1 MLIKIYRFMDQ
12 LWQKTEVFM
21 MVFILTAMTLVTF
34 IYTMLNNL
42 YMPFYKLADWV
53 AGEGESKFEDFLL
66 NAGDYM
72 MDLASSF
79 SWSNEFTK
87 ACFAWLI
94 FFCMSYGVRI
104 GGHIGVDALVKM
116 FNTTTQRILAYIG
129 LGACIAYGG
138 IMLYAS
144 IDWVM
149 NFYNLGTMAEG
160 LDRFG
165 IMRWQLTIIV
175 PIGFFL
181 LLWRYLEIGYR
192 IVTHQQNSLGLADEA
207 ADALALDD
215 VKHNEEKGA
224 I

>member
-1 MLIKIYRFMDQ
+1 MFIKAYRFMDK
-12 LWQKTEVFM
+12 LWQKTEIFM

-53 AGEGESKFEDFLL
+53 AGEEESKFENFLL
-66 NAGDYM
+66 DAGDYM

-94 FFCMSYGVRI
+94 FFCMSYGVRV
-104 GGHIGVDALVKM
+104 GGHIGVDALVKV
-116 FNTTTQRILAYIG
+116 FNTTTQRILAYVG
-129 LGACIAYGG
+129 LGACLAYGG

-149 NFYNLGTMAEG
+149 NFYNLSTMAEG

-181 LLWRYLEIGYR
+181 LIWRYLEIGYR

-207 ADALALDD
+207 ADALALED
-215 VKHNEEKGA
+215 VKHNEEKGV

>member
-1 MLIKIYRFMDQ
+1 MFIKAYRFMDK
-12 LWQKTEVFM
+12 LWQKTEIFM

-53 AGEGESKFEDFLL
+53 AGEEESKFENFLL
-66 NAGDYM
+66 DAGDYM

-94 FFCMSYGVRI
+94 FFCMSYGVRV
-104 GGHIGVDALVKM
+104 GGHIGVDALVKV
-116 FNTTTQRILAYIG
+116 FNTTTQRILAYVG
-129 LGACIAYGG
+129 LGACLAYGG

-149 NFYNLGTMAEG
+149 NFYNLSTMAEG

-181 LLWRYLEIGYR
+181 LMWRYLEIGYR

-207 ADALALDD
+207 ADALALED

>member
-1 MLIKIYRFMDQ
+1 MLIKIYQLMDK
-12 LWQKTEVFM
+12 LWQKTEIFM

-53 AGEGESKFEDFLL
+53 AGEEESKLENFLL
-66 NAGDYM
+66 DAGDYM

-87 ACFAWLI
+87 ASFAWLI

-104 GGHIGVDALVKM
+104 GGHIGVDALVKV
-116 FNTTTQRILAYIG
+116 FNTTTQRILAYLG
-129 LGACIAYGG
+129 LGACLAYGA

-181 LLWRYLEIGYR
+181 LIWRYLEIGYR
-192 IVTHQQNSLGLADEA
+192 VVTHQQNSLGLADEA
-207 ADALALDD
+207 ADALALED

>member
-1 MLIKIYRFMDQ
+1 MFIKAYRFMDK
-12 LWQKTEVFM
+12 LWQKTEIFM

-42 YMPFYKLADWV
+42 YMPFYKLADWI
-53 AGEGESKFEDFLL
+53 AGEEESKLENFLL
-66 NAGDYM
+66 DAGDYM

-87 ACFAWLI
+87 ASFAWLI

-104 GGHIGVDALVKM
+104 AGHIGVDALVKM
-116 FNTTTQRILAYIG
+116 FNTTMQRVLAYVG
-129 LGACIAYGG
+129 LAACLLYGG
-138 IMLYAS
+138 IMLLAS

-149 NFYNLGTMAEG
+149 NFYNLGTLAEG

-165 IMRWQLTIIV
+165 VMRWQLTIIV
-175 PIGFFL
+175 PLGFL
-181 LLWRYLEIGYR
+181 LLILRYLEIGYR

-215 VKHNEEKGA
+215 VQHNEEKGA

>member
-1 MLIKIYRFMDQ
+1 MFIKAYRFMDK
-12 LWQKTEVFM
+12 LWQKTEIFM

-42 YMPFYKLADWV
+42 YMPFYKLADWI
-53 AGEGESKFEDFLL
+53 AGEEESKFENFLL
-66 NAGDYM
+66 DAGDYM

-94 FFCMSYGVRI
+94 FFCMSYGVRV
-104 GGHIGVDALVKM
+104 GGHIGVDALVKV
-116 FNTTTQRILAYIG
+116 FNTTTQRILAYVG
-129 LGACIAYGG
+129 LGACLAYGG

-149 NFYNLGTMAEG
+149 NFYNLSTMAEG

-181 LLWRYLEIGYR
+181 LMWRYLEIGYR

-207 ADALALDD
+207 ADALALED

>member
-1 MLIKIYRFMDQ
+1 MFIKAYRFMDK
-12 LWQKTEVFM
+12 LWQKTEIFM

-53 AGEGESKFEDFLL
+53 AGEEESKFENFLL
-66 NAGDYM
+66 DAGDYM

-104 GGHIGVDALVKM
+104 GGHIGVDALVKA
-116 FNTTTQRILAYIG
+116 FNTTTQRILAYVG
-129 LGACIAYGG
+129 LGACLAYGG

-149 NFYNLGTMAEG
+149 NFYNLSTMAEG

-181 LLWRYLEIGYR
+181 LIWRYLEIGYR
-192 IVTHQQNSLGLADEA
+192 IVTHHQNSLGLADEA
-207 ADALALDD
+207 ADALALED

>member
-1 MLIKIYRFMDQ
+1 MFIKAYRFMDK
-12 LWQKTEVFM
+12 LWQKTEIFM

-53 AGEGESKFEDFLL
+53 AGEEESKFENFLL
-66 NAGDYM
+66 DAGDYM

-94 FFCMSYGVRI
+94 FFCMSYGVRV
-104 GGHIGVDALVKM
+104 GGHIGVDALVKV
-116 FNTTTQRILAYIG
+116 FNTTTQRILAYVG
-129 LGACIAYGG
+129 LGACLAYGG

-149 NFYNLGTMAEG
+149 NFYNLSTMAEG

-181 LLWRYLEIGYR
+181 LIWRYLEIGYR

-207 ADALALDD
+207 ADALALED
-215 VKHNEEKGA
+215 VKHSEEKGA

>member
-1 MLIKIYRFMDQ
+1 MFIKAYRFMDK
-12 LWQKTEVFM
+12 LWQKTEIFM

-53 AGEGESKFEDFLL
+53 TGEEESKFENFLL
-66 NAGDYM
+66 DAGDYM

-94 FFCMSYGVRI
+94 FFCMSYGVRV
-104 GGHIGVDALVKM
+104 GGHIGVDALVKV
-116 FNTTTQRILAYIG
+116 FNTTTQRILAYVG
-129 LGACIAYGG
+129 LGACLAYGG

-149 NFYNLGTMAEG
+149 NFYNLSTMAEG

-181 LLWRYLEIGYR
+181 LMWRYLEIGYR

-207 ADALALDD
+207 ADALALED

>member
-1 MLIKIYRFMDQ
+1 MFIKAYRFMDK
-12 LWQKTEVFM
+12 LWQKTEIFM

-53 AGEGESKFEDFLL
+53 AGEEESKFENFLL
-66 NAGDYM
+66 DAGDYM

-94 FFCMSYGVRI
+94 FFCMSYGVRV
-104 GGHIGVDALVKM
+104 GGHIGVDALVKV
-116 FNTTTQRILAYIG
+116 FNTTTQRILAYVG
-129 LGACIAYGG
+129 LGACLAYGG

-149 NFYNLGTMAEG
+149 NFYNLSTMAEG

-181 LLWRYLEIGYR
+181 LIWRYLEIGYR

-207 ADALALDD
+207 ADALALED

>member
-1 MLIKIYRFMDQ
+1 MFIKAYRFMDK
-12 LWQKTEVFM
+12 LWQKTEIFM

-53 AGEGESKFEDFLL
+53 TGEEESKFENFLL
-66 NAGDYM
+66 DAGDYM

-94 FFCMSYGVRI
+94 FFCMSYGVRV
-104 GGHIGVDALVKM
+104 GGHIGVDALVKV
-116 FNTTTQRILAYIG
+116 FNTTTQRILAYVG
-129 LGACIAYGG
+129 LGACLAYGG

-149 NFYNLGTMAEG
+149 NFYNLSTMAEG

-181 LLWRYLEIGYR
+181 LIWRYLEIGYR

-207 ADALALDD
+207 ADALALED

>member
-1 MLIKIYRFMDQ
+1 MFIKAYRFMDK
-12 LWQKTEVFM
+12 LWQKTEIFM

-53 AGEGESKFEDFLL
+53 AGEEESKLENFLL
-66 NAGDYM
+66 DAGDYM

-94 FFCMSYGVRI
+94 FFCMSYGVRV
-104 GGHIGVDALVKM
+104 GGHIGVDALVKV

-129 LGACIAYGG
+129 LGACLAYGA
-138 IMLYAS
+138 IMLVAS
-144 IDWVM
+144 FDWVM

-181 LLWRYLEIGYR
+181 LIWRYLEIGYR

>member
-1 MLIKIYRFMDQ
+1 MFIKAYRFMDK
-12 LWQKTEVFM
+12 LWQKTEIFM

-53 AGEGESKFEDFLL
+53 AGEEESKLENFLL
-66 NAGDYM
+66 DAGDYM

-94 FFCMSYGVRI
+94 FFCMSYGVRV
-104 GGHIGVDALVKM
+104 GGHIGVDALVKV
-116 FNTTTQRILAYIG
+116 FNTTTQRILAYLG
-129 LGACIAYGG
+129 LGACLAYGA

-149 NFYNLGTMAEG
+149 NFYNLSTMAEG

-181 LLWRYLEIGYR
+181 LMWRYLEIGYR

-207 ADALALDD
+207 ADALALED
-215 VKHNEEKGA
+215 VKHNEEKGV

>member
-1 MLIKIYRFMDQ
+1 MFIKAYRFMDK
-12 LWQKTEVFM
+12 LWQKTEIFM

-42 YMPFYKLADWV
+42 YMPFYKLADWI
-53 AGEGESKFEDFLL
+53 AGEEESKFENFLL
-66 NAGDYM
+66 DAGDYM

-94 FFCMSYGVRI
+94 FFCMSYGVRV
-104 GGHIGVDALVKM
+104 GGHIGVDALVKV
-116 FNTTTQRILAYIG
+116 FNTTTQRILAYVG
-129 LGACIAYGG
+129 LGACLAYGG

-149 NFYNLGTMAEG
+149 NFYNLSTMAEG

-181 LLWRYLEIGYR
+181 LIWRYLEIGYR

-207 ADALALDD
+207 ADALALED

>member
-1 MLIKIYRFMDQ
+1 MLIKIYQLMDK
-12 LWQKTEVFM
+12 LWQKTEIFM

-53 AGEGESKFEDFLL
+53 AGDEESKFENFLL
-66 NAGDYM
+66 DAGDYM

-94 FFCMSYGVRI
+94 FFCMSYGVRV
-104 GGHIGVDALVKM
+104 GGHIGVDALVKV
-116 FNTTTQRILAYIG
+116 FNTTTQRILAYLG
-129 LGACIAYGG
+129 LGACLAYGA

-181 LLWRYLEIGYR
+181 LIWRYLEIGYR

-207 ADALALDD
+207 ADALALED

>member
-1 MLIKIYRFMDQ
+1 MFIKAYCFMDK
-12 LWQKTEVFM
+12 LWQKTEIFM

-42 YMPFYKLADWV
+42 YMPFYKLADWI
-53 AGEGESKFEDFLL
+53 AGEEESKFENFLL
-66 NAGDYM
+66 DAGDYM

-87 ACFAWLI
+87 ASFAWLI
-94 FFCMSYGVRI
+94 FFCMSYGVRV
-104 GGHIGVDALVKM
+104 GGHIGVDALVKV
-116 FNTTTQRILAYIG
+116 FNTTIQRILAYIG
-129 LGACIAYGG
+129 LGACLAYGM

-149 NFYNLGTMAEG
+149 NFYNLSTMAEG

>member
-1 MLIKIYRFMDQ
+1 MFIKAYRFMDK
-12 LWQKTEVFM
+12 LWQKTEIFM

-42 YMPFYKLADWV
+42 YMPFYKLADWI
-53 AGEGESKFEDFLL
+53 AGEEESKFENFLL
-66 NAGDYM
+66 DAGDYM

-94 FFCMSYGVRI
+94 FFCMSYGVRV
-104 GGHIGVDALVKM
+104 GGHIGVDALVKV
-116 FNTTTQRILAYIG
+116 FNTTTQRILAYVG
-129 LGACIAYGG
+129 LGACLAYGG

-149 NFYNLGTMAEG
+149 NFYNLSTMAEG

-181 LLWRYLEIGYR
+181 LIWRYLEIGYR

-207 ADALALDD
+207 ADALALED
-215 VKHNEEKGA
+215 VKHNEENGA

>member
-1 MLIKIYRFMDQ
+1 MFIKAYRFMDK
-12 LWQKTEVFM
+12 LWQKTEIFM

-53 AGEGESKFEDFLL
+53 AGDEESKLETFLL
-66 NAGDYM
+66 DSGDYM

-94 FFCMSYGVRI
+94 FFCMSYGVRV
-104 GGHIGVDALVKM
+104 GGHIGVDALVKV
-116 FNTTTQRILAYIG
+116 FNTTTQRILAYLG
-129 LGACIAYGG
+129 LGACLAYGA

-149 NFYNLGTMAEG
+149 NFYNLSTMAEG

-181 LLWRYLEIGYR
+181 LMWRYLEIGYR

-207 ADALALDD
+207 ADALALED
-215 VKHNEEKGA
+215 VKHNEEKGV

>member
-1 MLIKIYRFMDQ
+1 MFIKAYCFMDK
-12 LWQKTEVFM
+12 LWQKTEIFM

-42 YMPFYKLADWV
+42 YMPFYKLADWI
-53 AGEGESKFEDFLL
+53 AGDEESKLETLL
-66 NAGDYM
+66 LDSGDYM

-87 ACFAWLI
+87 ASFAWLI
-94 FFCMSYGVRI
+94 FFCMSYGVRV
-104 GGHIGVDALVKM
+104 GGHIGVDALVKV
-116 FNTTTQRILAYIG
+116 FNTTMQRILAYVG
-129 LGACIAYGG
+129 LGACLAYGA

-149 NFYNLGTMAEG
+149 NFYNLSTMAEG

-181 LLWRYLEIGYR
+181 LIWRYLEIGYR

-207 ADALALDD
+207 ADALALED
-215 VKHNEEKGA
+215 VKHNEEKGV

>member
-1 MLIKIYRFMDQ
+1 MLIKIYQLMDK
-12 LWQKTEVFM
+12 LWQKTEIFM

-53 AGEGESKFEDFLL
+53 AGEEESKFENFLL
-66 NAGDYM
+66 DAGDYM

-94 FFCMSYGVRI
+94 FFCMSYGVRV
-104 GGHIGVDALVKM
+104 GGHIGVDALVKV
-116 FNTTTQRILAYIG
+116 FNTTTQRILAYLG
-129 LGACIAYGG
+129 LGACLAYGA

-181 LLWRYLEIGYR
+181 LIWRYLEIGYR

-207 ADALALDD
+207 ADALALED

>member
-1 MLIKIYRFMDQ
+1 MFIKAYRFMDK
-12 LWQKTEVFM
+12 LWQKTEIFM

-53 AGEGESKFEDFLL
+53 AGDEEFKLETFLL
-66 NAGDYM
+66 DSGDYM

-94 FFCMSYGVRI
+94 FFCMSYGVRV
-104 GGHIGVDALVKM
+104 GGHIGVDALVKV

-129 LGACIAYGG
+129 LGACLAYGA
-138 IMLYAS
+138 IMLVAS
-144 IDWVM
+144 FDWVM

-181 LLWRYLEIGYR
+181 LIWRYLEIGYR

-207 ADALALDD
+207 ADALALED
-215 VKHNEEKGA
+215 VKHNEEKGV

>member
-1 MLIKIYRFMDQ
+1 MFIKAYRFMDK
-12 LWQKTEVFM
+12 LWQKTEIFM

-53 AGEGESKFEDFLL
+53 AGDEESKLETFLL
-66 NAGDYM
+66 DSGDYM

-94 FFCMSYGVRI
+94 FFCMSYGVRV
-104 GGHIGVDALVKM
+104 GGHIGVDALVKV
-116 FNTTTQRILAYIG
+116 FNTTTQRILAYLG
-129 LGACIAYGG
+129 LGACLAYGA

-149 NFYNLGTMAEG
+149 NFYNLSTMAEG

-181 LLWRYLEIGYR
+181 LMWRYLEIGYR

-207 ADALALDD
+207 ADALALED
-215 VKHNEEKGA
+215 VKHSEEKGV

>member
-1 MLIKIYRFMDQ
+1 MFIKAYRFMDK
-12 LWQKTEVFM
+12 LWQKTEIFM

-53 AGEGESKFEDFLL
+53 AGEEESKLENFLL
-66 NAGDYM
+66 DAGDYM

-94 FFCMSYGVRI
+94 FFCMSYGVRV
-104 GGHIGVDALVKM
+104 GGHIGVDALVKV

-129 LGACIAYGG
+129 LGACLAYGA
-138 IMLYAS
+138 IMLVAS
-144 IDWVM
+144 FDWVM

-181 LLWRYLEIGYR
+181 LIWRYLEIGYR

-207 ADALALDD
+207 ADALALED
-215 VKHNEEKGA
+215 VKHNEEKGV

>member
-1 MLIKIYRFMDQ
+1 MFINAYRFMDK
-12 LWQKTEVFM
+12 LWQKTEIFM
-21 MVFILTAMTLVTF
+21 MVFILTSMTLVTF

-53 AGEGESKFEDFLL
+53 AGEEESKLEIFFLD
-66 NAGDYM
+66 AGDYM

-87 ACFAWLI
+87 ASFAWLI

-104 GGHIGVDALVKM
+104 GGHIGVDALVKN
-116 FNTTTQRILAYIG
+116 FNTTTQRILAYVG
-129 LGACIAYGG
+129 LGACLAYGG
-138 IMLYAS
+138 IMLFAS
-144 IDWVM
+144 IDWVL
-149 NFYNLGTMAEG
+149 NFYNLSTLAEG

-165 IMRWQLTIIV
+165 IMRWHITVIV

-181 LLWRYLEIGYR
+181 LMWRYLEIGYR
-192 IVTHQQNSLGLADEA
+192 IVTHQQNTLGLADEA
-207 ADALALDD
+207 ADALALEETQ
-215 VKHNEEKGA
+215 KTEEKGA

>member
-1 MLIKIYRFMDQ
+1 MFIKAYRFMDK
-12 LWQKTEVFM
+12 LWQKTEIFM

-42 YMPFYKLADWV
+42 YMPFYKLADWI
-53 AGEGESKFEDFLL
+53 AGEEESKFENFLL
-66 NAGDYM
+66 DAGDYM

-94 FFCMSYGVRI
+94 FFCMSYGVRV
-104 GGHIGVDALVKM
+104 GGHIGVDALVKV
-116 FNTTTQRILAYIG
+116 FNTTTQRILAYVG
-129 LGACIAYGG
+129 LGACLAYGG

-149 NFYNLGTMAEG
+149 NFYNLSTMAEG

-207 ADALALDD
+207 ADALALED